1 MRPVR
6 IITTAIFV
14 LAALAV
20 TGCTS
25 RSADQTAAPAS
36 SAPSSAPT
44 TQPTT
49 AATTRTTAGTAET
62 TTTTVVSPTKATC
75 ALSPTR
81 GPAGARVTLACRGF
95 APSEGVE
102 VTFGATVL
110 ARAKATAS
118 GQATAAFAV
127 PSGFAGS
134 TIPGRNDTFQA
145 KGRQSGKTA
154 SATFTIASPATAS
167 CVLAPTTGLAGSR
180 VTLSCRGFA
189 PSEPVQVT
197 FGAEVV
203 AAAKATPGGQ
213 VAASFAVPSGFAGSH
228 YPGRKDIFQAKGR
241 QSGKVASAT
250 FTVTG

>member
-6 IITTAIFV
+6 SIATAIFV
-14 LAALAV
+14 VAALAV
-20 TGCTS
+20 AGCS
-25 RSADQTAAPAS
+25 SGSADQTAAPAS
-36 SAPSSAPT
+36 SAPSSVTT

-49 AATTRTTAGTAET
+49 AATTRTTAGSAGT
-62 TTTTVVSPTKATC
+62 TTTTLASPTKASC
-75 ALSPTR
+75 ALSPTT
-81 GPAGARVTLACRGF
+81 GPAGARVTLSCRGF
-95 APSEGVE
+95 APSEQVE

-110 ARAKATAS
+110 TTAKASAS

-154 SATFTIASPATAS
+154 SATFTVASPTKAS
-167 CVLAPTTGLAGSR
+167 CTLSPTTGLAGSR
-180 VTLSCRGFA
+180 VTLSCRGFT
-189 PSEPVQVT
+189 PSEPVAVT
-197 FGAEVV
+197 FAAEVL
-203 AAAKATPGGQ
+203 ATAKATPGGQ
-213 VAASFAVPSGFAGSH
+213 LAASFAVPSGSAGSH
-228 YPGRKDIFQAKGR
+228 YPGRKDTFQAKGR